1 MFLSIPIFMIS
12 VKNQDNLV
20 ASEKGLDYATD
31 GDGNARWIVDAD
43 REGCRWHIVQS
54 DELLTAFLQLEAM
67 FSAETIPG
75 SSHAN
80 IWAAGIESAS
90 SGRHKMLYPPPLEH
104 TIYGNCQTSTD
115 HDRTLHER
123 RNQYINSSK
132 RNKIKT
138 LDRQNGQEEGKH

>member
-1 MFLSIPIFMIS
+1 MNQSAWSALSAVGVPMFLSIPIFMIS

-20 ASEKGLDYATD
+20 ASEKGSD

-80 IWAAGIESAS
+80 IWAAGIESAF
-90 SGRHKMLYPPPLEH
+90 SGAQQDAVSAASRTHNIWQL
-104 TIYGNCQTSTD
+104 QTFNEPRPNPT
-115 HDRTLHER
+115 
-123 RNQYINSSK
+123 
-132 RNKIKT
+132 
-138 LDRQNGQEEGKH
+138 